1 MDFFEL
7 IQSSFEALAL
17 NKVRTALAGLGIVI
31 GIGAV
36 IALVSLGQA
45 TQQSVQ
51 NSIQGLGANLLTISP
66 GSAQGTGGVQGG
78 FGSSQTLTLDDATA
92 IIEHSFANTTVSV
105 SRASAALIS

>member
-7 IQSSFEALAL
+7 LASSFEALTL

-45 TQQSVQ
+45 TQAIGAKF
-51 NSIQGLGANLLTISP
+51 NSR
-66 GSAQGTGGVQGG
+66 
-78 FGSSQTLTLDDATA
+78 FGREFSNHITRITTNCWRSSGWIWQQP
-92 IIEHSFANTTVSV
+92 NTDC
-105 SRASAALIS
+105 